1 MMTFNFLDNA
11 SKDKGFSLIALIDP
25 DKKNDSKLD
34 KILSKIQKSRFN
46 VIFIGG
52 SKIADNHFSKRVK
65 YIKSKTNLPIILFPG
80 SSNQISEHISTML
93 YLNLISGRNPKYL
106 IEEQVKGAIKINQL
120 SIKTIPT
127 AYILLNGGGATSVEL
142 VSNTKPLS
150 MLDKENVLSHALAG
164 QFMGNDLVYFD
175 CGSGSSN
182 SMNLDLLKH
191 ISSNIEIPIIV
202 GGGIDSYSKAIELS
216 NCGASYVVI
225 GNALENEEYVED

>member
-1 MMTFNFLDNA
+1 MTFNFLDNA

-46 VIFIGG
+46 AIFIGG

-120 SIKTIPT
+120 SIRTIPT
-127 AYILLNGGGATSVEL
+127 AYILLNGGESTSVEL

>member
-127 AYILLNGGGATSVEL
+127 AYILLNGGGSTSVEL